1 MILFDRM
8 KPKRPEFGEGT
19 TQSVVLDRLLDPL
32 AQCLT
37 VTAARRILNL
47 RADPVAQ
54 ERIEELAEKSNEGE
68 LAPDERA
75 EYELYVSTGTFI
87 AILQAKARA
96 LLAHDANR

>member
-1 MILFDRM
+1 M

-37 VTAARRILNL
+37 VTGARRILNL

-54 ERIEELAEKSNEGE
+54 ERIDELAEKSNEGE
-68 LAPDERA
+68 LSPDERA
-75 EYELYVSTGTFI
+75 EYELYVSTGNFI

-96 LLAHDANR
+96 LPNS